1 VTTYRRENGVAQVQG
16 PDRVTLLLVSEPGSR
31 PVALTGSGIAVW
43 EELGPGPRELE
54 QVVSAVAQRFQVT
67 ESVVASDVRGLCH
80 KLVLAGFL
88 VAAED
93 DEGSAD
99 R

>member
-1 VTTYRRENGVAQVQG
+1 MKTYRRENGVAQVQG

-43 EELGPGPRELE
+43 EELSSGPRELE
-54 QVVSAVAQRFQVT
+54 QVISAVAQRFQVA
-67 ESVVASDVRGLCH
+67 ESLVDSDVRRLCH
-80 KLVLAGFL
+80 ELTEAGVLVPAD
-88 VAAED
+88 D
-93 DEGSAD
+93 DEGGAD